1 MSVQFDWKQEDFE
14 FEEELGPEI
23 QLWREQ
29 QAQVEVPHHLDQK
42 ISEIARYSITN
53 ELQSS
58 WLFGQSTKLILVM
71 LLFFAI
77 GLAYVLSLG

>member
-14 FEEELGPEI
+14 FEEELGPQI
-23 QLWREQ
+23 LLWREQ
-29 QAQVEVPHHLDQK
+29 QEPVEIPRRLDQK
-42 ISEIARYSITN
+42 ISQIARHSITD
-53 ELQSS
+53 EVQSS
-58 WLFGQSTKLILVM
+58 WLLGQSTKLILVM

>member
-14 FEEELGPEI
+14 FEEELSLEI
-23 QLWREQ
+23 LLWREQ
-29 QAQVEVPHHLDQK
+29 QEQVAIPHRLDQK
-42 ISEIARYSITN
+42 IRQIAHHSIAN

-58 WLFGQSTKLILVM
+58 WLLSQSTKLILVM

>member
-1 MSVQFDWKQEDFE
+1 MSVQIDWKQEDFE
-14 FEEELGPEI
+14 FEEELGAEI
-23 QLWREQ
+23 LLWREQ
-29 QAQVEVPHHLDQK
+29 QQQVEIPQHLDQK
-42 ISEIARYSITN
+42 ISQIARYSITD

-58 WLFGQSTKLILVM
+58 WLFSQSTKLILVI